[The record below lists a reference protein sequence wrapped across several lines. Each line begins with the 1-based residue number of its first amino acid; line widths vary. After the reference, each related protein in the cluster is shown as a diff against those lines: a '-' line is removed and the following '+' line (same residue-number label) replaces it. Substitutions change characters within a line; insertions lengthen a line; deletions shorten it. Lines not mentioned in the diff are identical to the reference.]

1 MAGGG
6 TIVYGRI
13 NQMSGPPLAVDD
25 QWGEQ
30 TVSRPDQLFVFGS
43 QVYVKCERRHIRNRW
58 EPPH

>member
-13 NQMSGPPLAVDD
+13 NRMSGPPITVDD
-25 QWGEQ
+25 RWGEK
-30 TVSRPDQLFVFGS
+30 TISRPDQLFVSGS

-58 EPPH
+58 EPPN

>member
-13 NQMSGPPLAVDD
+13 NRMSGPPIAIDD
-25 QWGEQ
+25 RRGEN
-30 TVSRPDQLFVFGS
+30 TISRADQLFVS
-43 QVYVKCERRHIRNRW
+43 VIQVYVKCERRHIRNRW